1 MSASQAERRGFES
14 HRPLFQVNSSNPSN
28 YVVSDV
34 ETQGQNW
41 RWVGFNHPLPI
52 ELTRKNEIW
61 IKFSTN
67 QVSQVSVNLSKFLI
81 FIAYSETTRLNSR
94 SFTP

>member
-1 MSASQAERRGFES
+1 
-14 HRPLFQVNSSNPSN
+14 
-28 YVVSDV
+28 
-34 ETQGQNW
+34 
-41 RWVGFNHPLPI
+41 LPI